1 MKLVEMHTLAH
12 IDIKNNKKDKFI
24 NMKTKLRIGIM
35 LFLIILIA
43 IIITVLIIYFIK
55 VKKNKK
61 NDENIFEKDTI
72 LNNDIQL
79 ENSETNSFNNNKT
92 ENQSSKLSLDVIST
106 EDMWKENEPIP
117 DEKRKLYKVTDK
129 YSYFLVKQ
137 GMTSFYLSQY
147 HAHNALPEELR
158 QYDIS
163 NFYKDENLSKF
174 CMDSIYKTSISG
186 SKDVYYVHYR
196 LQNSNTS
203 AESKTALV
211 KIDRKNLSFG
221 IYPYEYLKTIN
232 YADLKEGDIIS
243 TDLISIKDIERTEL
257 NHYNVSNISKDDE
270 TTLYEL
276 IERFQFDVQFDN
288 EYLYSR
294 IDSVYKTTRFNN
306 NYENFVSFIN
316 SKKDEYINDKLNAYQ
331 VYDLKSYTQYIAQ
344 CKNNNIFIF
353 NITNLMNYAVQ
364 FDMYTTVTPI
374 YYKIY
379 SSNFPKVQGKYCIDR
394 IRKAIN
400 DKNYE
405 FVYAKLDNAQK
416 ANFNSFDDFVS
427 FIKKSFYDQN
437 TFEIEKIEKKTEAIY
452 VYTVKVTN
460 TESKRISNNTYNM
473 TITLKENADFTII
486 IAK

>member
-1 MKLVEMHTLAH
+1 MKNVKSKIKKNQVMIFSIIILIMIVIIIVITIISIVYLANKKSINKYNKVEISNDYENKTNENTSSL
-12 IDIKNNKKDKFI
+12 IKNNI
-24 NMKTKLRIGIM
+24 
-35 LFLIILIA
+35 
-43 IIITVLIIYFIK
+43 
-55 VKKNKK
+55 
-61 NDENIFEKDTI
+61 
-72 LNNDIQL
+72 
-79 ENSETNSFNNNKT
+79 T
-92 ENQSSKLSLDVIST
+92 ENNERGNGKTDAI
-106 EDMWKENEPIP
+106 EENDPWKENEPIP
-117 DEKRKLYKVTDK
+117 EENLKLSKVTDK
-129 YSYFLVKQ
+129 YSYFLTKQ
-137 GMTSFYLSQY
+137 CMTSFYLSQY
-147 HAHNALPEELR
+147 YAYNDLPTELR

-174 CMDSIYKTSISG
+174 CIDSIYKASISG

-196 LQNSNTS
+196 IQNSNSS
-203 AESKTALV
+203 AEGKTALV
-211 KIDRKNLSFG
+211 KIDKKNLSFA
-221 IYPYEYLKTIN
+221 IYPYEYLQTIN
-232 YADLKEGDIIS
+232 YSDLQESDIIS
-243 TDLISIKDIERTEL
+243 TDLISISDIERTEL
-257 NHYNVSNISKDDE
+257 NHYKVDNISKDDE
-270 TTLYEL
+270 TCLNEVL
-276 IERFQFDVQFDN
+276 KRFQFDVQFDN

-294 IDSVYKTTRFNN
+294 IDSVYKTIRFNN

-316 SKKDEYINDKLNAYQ
+316 SKKDKYINDKLNGYQ
-331 VYDLKSYTQYIAQ
+331 VYDLKSYTQYMAQ
-344 CKNNNIFIF
+344 CKSDNIFVF

-364 FDMYTTVTPI
+364 FDMYTTVTPV

-379 SSNFPKVQGKYCIDR
+379 SSSFPKVQGKYCIDR

-452 VYTVKVTN
+452 IYTVKAIDLEGN
-460 TESKRISNNTYNM
+460 ENSKKTYNM